1 MLWKKQVL
9 KIANMI
15 TMKNVAEE
23 LEDKDEGKLL

>member
-15 TMKNVAEE
+15 MMKNVAEE